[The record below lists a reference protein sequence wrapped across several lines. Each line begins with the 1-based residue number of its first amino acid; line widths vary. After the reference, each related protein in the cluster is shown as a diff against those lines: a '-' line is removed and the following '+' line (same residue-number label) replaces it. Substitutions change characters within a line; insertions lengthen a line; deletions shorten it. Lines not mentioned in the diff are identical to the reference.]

1 MPQRKLPT
9 RSSNVEIIEPEAAV
23 ALVGLFSAAADGN
36 GISTAEQDA
45 ISEMLEGI
53 GVFED
58 YTDEDFQ
65 ALTAKI
71 NSLIEEKEPED
82 LVASAIASLPNEEY
96 RESAYVIALL
106 VTSID
111 DDIPEDE
118 EDYLY
123 ELQEA
128 LNISDERADEIIE
141 EIFGEY
147 DEEEYDE
154 EEEEE

>member
-111 DDIPEDE
+111 DDIPEEE

-123 ELQEA
+123 ELQEV